1 MSQGRAR
8 GRYYTKAEVNHII
21 KRIEDNGDR
30 FREYVDK
37 DIDRTRFNET
47 RSEDRIWD
55 QVKQLEEATDMLRR
69 KFDKSDRW
77 QETRGEVQ
85 VVLREARDVERVM
98 ERIQISPR
106 VRDTWRLIR
115 HDLNTLSGVY
125 NLGTVG

>member
-8 GRYYTKAEVNHII
+8 GRYYTKPEVNRII

-30 FREYVDK
+30 FRKYVDK

-69 KFDKSDRW
+69 KFDRSDHW

-85 VVLREARDVERVM
+85 VVLREARDVERIM

-125 NLGTVG
+125 NLGSVS